1 MMDCGNFLLIATE
14 KKKSI
19 VALLVGSTDHRERGA
34 VFQVNIFSGNF
45 CVNKSWMMPLNS
57 CENVS
62 LAIVLEL
69 QAE

>member
-1 MMDCGNFLLIATE
+1 MMDGGNFLLIATE
-14 KKKSI
+14 KKI
-19 VALLVGSTDHRERGA
+19 LALLIGSTDHREKGT

-69 QAE
+69 QTE